1 MRFAANL
8 PLFCIVACLVCSVVS
23 SVLNGKAARYLS
35 MALCAGCCI
44 CSCLVLQMVLQLGE
58 PVTYIMGHFPH
69 PWGNEIRM
77 GILESLFSSVFSLVM
92 LLCLMGGK
100 IRLQLDLAEDKRH
113 FYFVMTDLIQAS
125 LLVLC
130 YTNDIFTGYVFIEIC
145 TLATC
150 SLLMIRQLGR
160 TTLAA
165 VRYMIFSLIGS
176 GL

>member
-1 MRFAANL
+1 MSFAANL

-77 GILESLFSSVFSLVM
+77 GILESLDRKSVV
-92 LLCLMGGK
+92 
-100 IRLQLDLAEDKRH
+100 
-113 FYFVMTDLIQAS
+113 
-125 LLVLC
+125 
-130 YTNDIFTGYVFIEIC
+130 
-145 TLATC
+145 
-150 SLLMIRQLGR
+150 
-160 TTLAA
+160 
-165 VRYMIFSLIGS
+165 
-176 GL
+176 

>member
-1 MRFAANL
+1 MSFAANL

-92 LLCLMGGK
+92 LLNNDE
-100 IRLQLDLAEDKRH
+100 RLTFDLSAR
-113 FYFVMTDLIQAS
+113 FAS
-125 LLVLC
+125 SWIWPKTSVIS
-130 YTNDIFTGYVFIEIC
+130 T
-145 TLATC
+145 
-150 SLLMIRQLGR
+150 S
-160 TTLAA
+160 
-165 VRYMIFSLIGS
+165 S
-176 GL
+176 